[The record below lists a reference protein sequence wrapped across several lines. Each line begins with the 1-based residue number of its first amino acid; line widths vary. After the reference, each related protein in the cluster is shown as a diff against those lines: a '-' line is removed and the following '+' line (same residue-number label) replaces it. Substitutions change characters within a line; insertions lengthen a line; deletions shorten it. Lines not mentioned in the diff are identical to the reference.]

1 MHILILNGLQRFAYM
16 TCGGFRSTFPSTVTK
31 QITIEEA
38 YPVDSLLAHTYPTSV
53 VLHSENI
60 NATQDEPFMT
70 WDAVNG
76 RFDNTTISYSF
87 NRTSN
92 RCLS

>member
-1 MHILILNGLQRFAYM
+1 MYYLISIWGLLSQPLQA
-16 TCGGFRSTFPSTVTK
+16 

-38 YPVDSLLAHTYPTSV
+38 YPVDSLLAHTYLTSV

-60 NATQDEPFMT
+60 NATPDEPVMT

-76 RFDNTTISYSF
+76 RFDNTTIAYSF